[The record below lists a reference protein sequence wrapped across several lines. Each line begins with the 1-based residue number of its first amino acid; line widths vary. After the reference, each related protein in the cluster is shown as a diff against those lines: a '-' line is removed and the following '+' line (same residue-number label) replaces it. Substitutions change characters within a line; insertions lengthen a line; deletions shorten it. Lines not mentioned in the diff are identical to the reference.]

1 MKPIS
6 ISRFIRAWWVWHTK

>member
-6 ISRFIRAWWVWHTK
+6 V

>member
-6 ISRFIRAWWVWHTK
+6 I

>member
-6 ISRFIRAWWVWHTK
+6 AL

>member
-6 ISRFIRAWWVWHTK
+6 NSYP

>member
-6 ISRFIRAWWVWHTK
+6 Q

>member
-6 ISRFIRAWWVWHTK
+6 IAYIWKP